1 MASSM
6 AWFWS
11 LPLTVDLV
19 SPNLGVRQAFIVLGN
34 GADGLALAQTGSL
47 QFDAVRGVNDAVQDR
62 VPAGGIPDDF
72 MPATHRNLASDQQ
85 RAGLVSVVDGGSGIT
100 PGSRKGWRGTILPRG

>member
-1 MASSM
+1 M

-47 QFDAVRGVNDAVQDR
+47 QFDAVRAVNDAVQDR
-62 VPAGGIPDDF
+62 VPEGGIPDDF

-85 RAGLVSVVDGGSGIT
+85 RAGLVSVVDD
-100 PGSRKGWRGTILPRG
+100 LQ